1 MEKRQMKLSPINI
14 ISYFLGFF
22 ILGFAVISILR
33 SNLGAGAWDTTN
45 ANLNAFMN
53 VHFTVIDI
61 GFRTVPITL
70 GVTSMMISLT
80 IMTIVL
86 LYRKDVRLLLMF
98 LPIGLV
104 ALTIDFWDIVVYQEY
119 QAVGL
124 MRPILYVVGGL
135 LLPFGL
141 SLIVLSNFPAFVF
154 DELMLML
161 MDVFNT
167 KKIGGIRLGIE
178 ILGIGLGILFG
189 VLAGIG
195 LGAVNIG
202 SIILAIVLGPIMSFY
217 IKTLQPY
224 YQKKNART

>member
-1 MEKRQMKLSPINI
+1 
-14 ISYFLGFF
+14 
-22 ILGFAVISILR
+22 
-33 SNLGAGAWDTTN
+33 
-45 ANLNAFMN
+45 
-53 VHFTVIDI
+53 
-61 GFRTVPITL
+61 
-70 GVTSMMISLT
+70 MMISLT

>member
-1 MEKRQMKLSPINI
+1 
-14 ISYFLGFF
+14 
-22 ILGFAVISILR
+22 
-33 SNLGAGAWDTTN
+33 
-45 ANLNAFMN
+45 
-53 VHFTVIDI
+53 
-61 GFRTVPITL
+61 
-70 GVTSMMISLT
+70 
-80 IMTIVL
+80 
-86 LYRKDVRLLLMF
+86 
-98 LPIGLV
+98 
-104 ALTIDFWDIVVYQEY
+104 
-119 QAVGL
+119 
-124 MRPILYVVGGL
+124 VVGGL